1 MESIVIVATMQ
12 IKSFSYLKLIL
23 KVEKFSLYSCFK
35 INILCEKIQKYIFN
49 KLFKWIKLNSRQNI
63 CLLVIDVEFVREHK
77 SILMK

>member
-23 KVEKFSLYSCFK
+23 KVEKVSLYLCFK
-35 INILCEKIQKYIFN
+35 INILFEKIQKHIFN
-49 KLFKWIKLNSRQNI
+49 NLFKWIKLNSRQNI
-63 CLLVIDVEFVREHK
+63 CLLVIDVEFVRENK